1 MRRADDR
8 LSSARLQL
16 RRYTA
21 ADLEALNQLNS
32 DPAVMRHMGGPASRA
47 DTEAMLRDRILSY
60 YEQHPGLGIWVTEE
74 RDSGRTVGMH
84 LLNHIRGEAHIQVGY
99 RLYPAYWGKGY
110 ATEMTQA
117 LLRYGFEQLA
127 LPRIV
132 AITDLANVESQHVLL
147 KSGLIRDGER
157 YCKHPSYGTAPLAWF
172 WRDRETWLRQHPQGN
187 DC

>member
-1 MRRADDR
+1 MRRAGDQ
-8 LSSARLQL
+8 LSSARLRL
-16 RRYTA
+16 RRYTL
-21 ADLEALNQLNS
+21 ADLEALDRLNS
-32 DPAVMRHMGGPASRA
+32 DPAVMRHMGGPASRT

-74 RDSGRTVGMH
+74 RDSGRAIGMH

-99 RLYPAYWGKGY
+99 RLYPAHWGKGY
-110 ATEMTQA
+110 ATEMTLA

-132 AITDLANVESQHVLL
+132 GITDLANVESQHVLL

-157 YCKHPSYGTAPLAWF
+157 RFRHPGYGSAPLAWF
-172 WRDRETWLRQHPQGN
+172 RGERGAWLQRLQGN